1 MTPICLY
8 VCGRPKLGKSHLVIY
23 VCNAINARFFNVN
36 NHTFCTTVTTEHWD
50 GYSRQPIVVFDDH
63 YKMNDGKQILDATTV
78 FQVVSCTMF
87 QPPFASLHLKGM
99 LFDSSFVIIT
109 SNVGFPTTCFHP
121 AALHRRHKHHVI
133 VVPNGDAWSH
143 DFKHLNFYYGKE
155 IIDPYAGMY
164 QSPFTSRND
173 VPYDLV
179 QWQSFPF
186 KHMYQLVSLD
196 TIIQILCDDY
206 VLESKFFVDFNEHCR
221 RLGLNNS

>member
-1 MTPICLY
+1 
-8 VCGRPKLGKSHLVIY
+8 
-23 VCNAINARFFNVN
+23 
-36 NHTFCTTVTTEHWD
+36 
-50 GYSRQPIVVFDDH
+50 
-63 YKMNDGKQILDATTV
+63 MNDGKQILDATTV